1 MLIRPFDGSYRDA
14 EGLLA
19 VERETFAESP
29 YNADEVI
36 HLFTNGEQK
45 AWLAIVEG
53 EVMGFVTAFPTWT
66 LHGRNWEVD
75 LVAVQPA
82 SQRQGIATELIKAA
96 MKGPGGHSLN
106 RSQIAPAGFAIRREQ
121 KCDLLILDKARA
133 AVATDNLASQRAFT
147 KAGFTP
153 EETLCHLLLYEI
165 RGFVPRPLDS
175 GPVIVRDLA
184 RSTEEAVAVLRLG
197 EGLTL
202 SPDRSQVASR
212 GGSHAAGSQAWEPAP
227 LQNRDLLRPDDVL
240 ALASRK
246 ANEILVAVR
255 EGEIVGFAELLYVE
269 TLLYRGIWLESLSAQ
284 GADREIQAALISEAV
299 ERAKRKRLDEIGCL
313 VRARKR
319 GIAEG
324 AERAKNVEN
333 HSLRE
338 TLAGQGF
345 GVVNEYY
352 IFGKDF

>member
-1 MLIRPFDGSYRDA
+1 MLIRPFDGSRRDA

-29 YNADEVI
+29 YSADEVI
-36 HLFTNGEQK
+36 RLLTSGEQR

-53 EVMGFVTAFPTWT
+53 EVTGFATAFPTCT
-66 LHGRNWEVD
+66 LHGRRREVD

-82 SQRQGIATELIKAA
+82 SQGQGIATGLIKAA
-96 MKGPGGHSLN
+96 VEGAGGHSLN
-106 RSQIAPAGFAIRREQ
+106 E
-121 KCDLLILDKARA
+121 ARA
-133 AVATDNLASQRAFT
+133 LAATDNPASQRAFT

-153 EETLCHLLLYEI
+153 DETVCDLLLYEV
-165 RGFVPRPLDS
+165 RGFVPGPLDS
-175 GPVIVRDLA
+175 GPVTVRDLA
-184 RSTEEAVAVLRLG
+184 LSAKEAAAVLRLD

-202 SPDRSQVASR
+202 SPSRSQIPSR
-212 GGSHAAGSQAWEPAP
+212 GGSHAAGSRAWEPAL
-227 LQNRDLLRPDDVL
+227 LQNRDLLRPSDVL

-255 EGEIVGFAELLYVE
+255 EEEIVGFAELLYVE
-269 TLLYRGIWLESLSAQ
+269 TLLYRGIWLESVIAK

-313 VRARKR
+313 VRTRKR
-319 GIAEG
+319 GMAKG

-333 HSLRE
+333 HLLRE
-338 TLAGQGF
+338 VLVGQGF

-352 IFGKDF
+352 IFRRDL

>member
-153 EETLCHLLLYEI
+153 EETVCYLLLYEI
-165 RGFVPRPLDS
+165 RGFVPRPLAS
-175 GPVIVRDLA
+175 GPVTVRDLA

-202 SPDRSQVASR
+202 
-212 GGSHAAGSQAWEPAP
+212 
-227 LQNRDLLRPDDVL
+227 RPSDVL
-240 ALASRK
+240 ALANK
-246 ANEILVAVR
+246 EANEILVAVR

-313 VRARKR
+313 VRTRKR